1 MKLNAQKYVKKL
13 NTFFYSCAYL
23 VKFSYIWK
31 IIIPSH
37 VVAEAAW
44 GLGVFRPL
52 APNDSLEPPLKPP

>member
-23 VKFSYIWK
+23 VKFSYIGK

-37 VVAEAAW
+37 VVAKAAW
-44 GLGVFRPL
+44 GAGG
-52 APNDSLEPPLKPP
+52 SLDPYP